1 MRIYGKLIETIS
13 DERII
18 RVDEGGRLVYLYM
31 TRKVFKDFS
40 IYFKKKPYVF
50 VDVKEDRRMNGEYCV
65 YDVNYF
71 EKIFETNIRGKIT
84 YYDINTI
91 RVDTGKLLE
100 KLDNRMFLD
109 LEFSLPAYYQS
120 IPHIAEIVQYGI
132 VIENSLGEIIHKES
146 ALVKPKRRITLNNR
160 TLKFLSREREEFDN
174 AINYTDF
181 YNSFKELIAK
191 YNPKIIAWGKSDL
204 STLEASFKVNN
215 VKNIQLKKRYINIMQ
230 LIKNYYNY
238 KDEMGLFQTYEDM
251 TGVVLEP
258 QAHDAL
264 EDAMV
269 TREIY
274 HLFIDKIHNDEKK

>member
-1 MRIYGKLIETIS
+1 MRIYGKIIETIS

-71 EKIFETNIRGKIT
+71 EKIFETSIRGKIT

-132 VIENSLGEIIHKES
+132 VIEMFRIVRTPEGEIKIDLTGK
-146 ALVKPKRRITLNNR
+146 LNGHGAY
-160 TLKFLSREREEFDN
+160 LSKSMEAIELSRKKKILD
-174 AINYTDF
+174 
-181 YNSFKELIAK
+181 K
-191 YNPKIIAWGKSDL
+191 Y
-204 STLEASFKVNN
+204 LEASVSDE
-215 VKNIQLKKRYINIMQ
+215 IYDE
-230 LIKNYYNY
+230 LIKMLG
-238 KDEMGLFQTYEDM
+238 E
-251 TGVVLEP
+251 
-258 QAHDAL
+258 
-264 EDAMV
+264 
-269 TREIY
+269 
-274 HLFIDKIHNDEKK
+274 

>member
-1 MRIYGKLIETIS
+1 MRIYGKIIETIS

-174 AINYTDF
+174 AINYIDF

>member
-1 MRIYGKLIETIS
+1 MRIYGKIIETIS

-71 EKIFETNIRGKIT
+71 EKIFETSIRGKIT

-174 AINYTDF
+174 AINYIDF

>member
-50 VDVKEDRRMNGEYCV
+50 VDVKEERRMNGGYCV

-174 AINYTDF
+174 AINYIDF

-191 YNPKIIAWGKSDL
+191 HNPKIIAWGKSDL